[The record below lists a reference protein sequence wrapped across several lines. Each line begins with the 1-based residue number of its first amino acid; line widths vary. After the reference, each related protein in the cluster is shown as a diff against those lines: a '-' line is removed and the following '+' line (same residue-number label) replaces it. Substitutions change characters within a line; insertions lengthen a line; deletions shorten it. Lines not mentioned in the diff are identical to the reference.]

1 MITQAMLCQVTK
13 DFDKNGNIIDSGIPE
28 TIFTSV
34 DGVFEHYM
42 PNDSI
47 QRLEQNGEKNLDSD
61 FVEMLNKKIEDQ
73 HKNFYQFCESISKQS
88 LANLSNSELL
98 LRIEDYQNYL
108 NRTLTFFELSTPA
121 GTASLV
127 HSIKNI
133 LNVYVESDKVDDYF
147 LALSTPGEKDST
159 MEERI
164 DQWLHIQ
171 NNSITESDLLH
182 HAWKYPALFFNTY
195 DVTTVIHF
203 LNDRIKIER
212 QRDIMAEIAKIEK
225 HLSKIKTEHEK
236 IYVEIHDRRLRQYS
250 ITLQRYALLRYRLKH
265 LWSGAEY
272 LCLGLMQETQ
282 KRIDGNFEDFIK
294 TYSFSDIAK
303 FLETGESLDTQ
314 QISNRLKRTVIHYRE
329 GTCNYYYGDDGEK
342 FLISRGIHKEG
353 HQVSLGTQK
362 IKGNIANKGLI
373 TARARIINVEDLEQF
388 MKDSQLFQKGEI
400 LVTTMT
406 SPIMVSLIEKAAGII
421 TDEGGITSH
430 AAVVSREFGIP
441 CLVGTRRAS
450 KIIKTGDEIE
460 LDANT
465 GCIKIL
471 STHN

>member
-1 MITQAMLCQVTK
+1 MNERTQRNFL
-13 DFDKNGNIIDSGIPE
+13 ILL
-28 TIFTSV
+28 IFPF
-34 DGVFEHYM
+34 GY
-42 PNDSI
+42 NC
-47 QRLEQNGEKNLDSD
+47 
-61 FVEMLNKKIEDQ
+61 KK
-73 HKNFYQFCESISKQS
+73 KQKK
-88 LANLSNSELL
+88 LK
-98 LRIEDYQNYL
+98 
-108 NRTLTFFELSTPA
+108 
-121 GTASLV
+121 G
-127 HSIKNI
+127 
-133 LNVYVESDKVDDYF
+133 
-147 LALSTPGEKDST
+147 
-159 MEERI
+159 
-164 DQWLHIQ
+164 
-171 NNSITESDLLH
+171 
-182 HAWKYPALFFNTY
+182 
-195 DVTTVIHF
+195 
-203 LNDRIKIER
+203 